1 MVLLIN
7 ACARAESRT
16 LPLAEKAA
24 RKISDEVVRLDLYDK
39 GLVPVDRETLEKRE
53 AFIARKEFSDSM
65 FDLAKQFRDAEN
77 IVVAAPFWD
86 LSVPAVLKCYIEH
99 LCVRE
104 LTFIYTEQGEAL
116 GLCKAKRMVFVTTAG
131 GAIPEID
138 HGYSYVRDVFAGFF
152 GIKDTMCI
160 KAEGLDIAGM
170 DVDAILREAE
180 QEIEEKV

>member
-1 MVLLIN
+1 
-7 ACARAESRT
+7 
-16 LPLAEKAA
+16 
-24 RKISDEVVRLDLYDK
+24 
-39 GLVPVDRETLEKRE
+39 
-53 AFIARKEFSDSM
+53 M

-131 GAIPEID
+131 GAIPEND
-138 HGYSYVRDVFAGFF
+138 HGYSYVRDVFSGFF

-160 KAEGLDIAGM
+160 KAENLDILGV
-170 DVDAILREAE
+170 DVEEILRAAEA
-180 QEIEEKV
+180 EIEEKV

>member
-7 ACARAESRT
+7 ACARKESRT

-24 RKISDEVVRLDLYDK
+24 KKVSDDVQRLDLYEQH
-39 GLVPVDRETLEKRE
+39 LMPIDRETLERRE
-53 AFIARKEFSDSM
+53 EFIARKDFSDSM

-77 IVVAAPFWD
+77 IVIAAPFWD

-104 LTFIYTEQGEAL
+104 LTFVYTDQGEAL

-131 GAIPEID
+131 GYIPEND
-138 HGYSYVRDVFAGFF
+138 HGYSYVRDVFSGFF
-152 GIKDTMCI
+152 GIKESLCI
-160 KAEGLDIAGM
+160 KAEGLDIVGA
-170 DVDAILREAE
+170 DIDALLKAAEA
-180 QEIEEKV
+180 EIEEKV

>member
-39 GLVPVDRETLEKRE
+39 DLVPVGRAALEKRE

-104 LTFIYTEQGEAL
+104 LTFIYTE
-116 GLCKAKRMVFVTTAG
+116 
-131 GAIPEID
+131 
-138 HGYSYVRDVFAGFF
+138 
-152 GIKDTMCI
+152 
-160 KAEGLDIAGM
+160 
-170 DVDAILREAE
+170 
-180 QEIEEKV
+180 

>member
-24 RKISDEVVRLDLYDK
+24 RKISDDVVRLDLYDQH
-39 GLVPVDRETLEKRE
+39 LVPVDRETLERRE
-53 AFIARKEFSDSM
+53 AFIAEQEFSDSM

-86 LSVPAVLKCYIEH
+86 LSVPAVRKCYIEH

-104 LTFIYTEQGEAL
+104 LTFVYTEQGEAL

-131 GAIPEID
+131 GAIPEND
-138 HGYSYVRDVFAGFF
+138 HGYSYVRDVFTGFF
-152 GIKDTMCI
+152 GIKETMCI
-160 KAEGLDIAGM
+160 KAENLDIVGADIEG
-170 DVDAILREAE
+170 ILRAAE
-180 QEIEEKV
+180 EEIEEKV

>member
-7 ACARAESRT
+7 ACARKESRT

-24 RKISDEVVRLDLYDK
+24 RRISDDVVRLDLYDQH
-39 GLVPVDRETLEKRE
+39 LMPVDRETLEKRE
-53 AFIARKEFSDSM
+53 DCIARKDFRDSM

-77 IVVAAPFWD
+77 IVIAAPFWD

-104 LTFIYTEQGEAL
+104 LTFSYSDQGEAL
-116 GLCKAKRMVFVTTAG
+116 GLCRAKRMVYVTTAG
-131 GAIPEID
+131 STIPEND
-138 HGYSYVRDVFAGFF
+138 HGYAYVRDVLTGFF

-160 KAEGLDIAGM
+160 KAERLDIAG
-170 DVDAILREAE
+170 VDIEAILREAE
-180 QEIEEKV
+180 KEIEEKV

>member
-24 RKISDEVVRLDLYDK
+24 RKISDDIVRLDLYEQ

-53 AFIARKEFSDSM
+53 AYIAQKEFSDPM

-104 LTFIYTEQGEAL
+104 LTFIYTEEGEAK
-116 GLCKAKRMVFVTTAG
+116 GLCKARRMVYVTTAG
-131 GAIPEID
+131 GAIPEND
-138 HGYSYVRDVFAGFF
+138 HGYSYVRDVFTGFF
-152 GIKDTMCI
+152 GIEETMCI
-160 KAEGLDIAGM
+160 KAENLDIVGADIEG
-170 DVDAILREAE
+170 ILKAAE
-180 QEIEEKV
+180 TEIEEKV

>member
-7 ACARAESRT
+7 ACARKESRT

-24 RKISDEVVRLDLYDK
+24 RRISDDIQRLDLYDQH
-39 GLVPVDRETLEKRE
+39 LVPVDRETLERRE
-53 AFIARKEFSDSM
+53 AFIAEKEFSDSM

-77 IVVAAPFWD
+77 IVIAAPYWD

-104 LTFIYTEQGEAL
+104 LTFIYTETGEAL

-131 GAIPEID
+131 GYIAEND
-138 HGYSYVRDVFAGFF
+138 HAYSYVNDVFSGFF
-152 GIKDTMCI
+152 GITNNMCI
-160 KAEGLDIAGM
+160 KAEGLDIAGA
-170 DVDAILREAE
+170 DIEGILRAAE
-180 QEIEEKV
+180 KEIEERV

>member
-39 GLVPVDRETLEKRE
+39 DLVPVDRAALEKRE

-116 GLCKAKRMVFVTTAG
+116 GLCNAKRMVFVTTAG
-131 GAIPEID
+131 GAIPEND
-138 HGYSYVRDVFAGFF
+138 HGYSYVRDVFSGFF

-160 KAEGLDIAGM
+160 KAENLDILGV
-170 DVDAILREAE
+170 DVEEILRAAEA
-180 QEIEEKV
+180 EIEEKV